1 MQFALAVARE
11 EWPEPKGNKVSTII
25 PILLVLRIDVLVD
38 EFTKWYA
45 KHGDGRDDTDLR
57 FFQRL
62 HMKYTFGSSELF
74 RDLYY
79 EENATVVF
87 VRLLEVLNEPQV

>member
-1 MQFALAVARE
+1 M
-11 EWPEPKGNKVSTII
+11 STII
-25 PILLVLRIDVLVD
+25 PILLVLRTDILVD

-62 HMKYTFGSSELF
+62 HMKYIFGSSDLF
-74 RDLYY
+74 QDFYY

-87 VRLLEVLNEPQV
+87 VRLLEVLNEPKV